1 MLDHILDKYDMSNT
15 EVRFIPFYD
24 YRKNDQV
31 FYDELCREYGNEI
44 FSVSDMPY
52 DFCQAYS
59 EICRCNLIISMRYH
73 GALLGLKGGRR
84 TLALLYSQH
93 RHYYNKM
100 RDLYEK
106 FEKGQ
111 DLFTSIEELK
121 KSVPVAPGLTN
132 REIQFDN
139 SAYDAVISELIN
151 LSDK

>member
-1 MLDHILDKYDMSNT
+1 
-15 EVRFIPFYD
+15 
-24 YRKNDQV
+24 
-31 FYDELCREYGNEI
+31 
-44 FSVSDMPY
+44 
-52 DFCQAYS
+52 
-59 EICRCNLIISMRYH
+59 
-73 GALLGLKGGRR
+73 
-84 TLALLYSQH
+84 
-93 RHYYNKM
+93 M

-106 FEKGQ
+106 FEKEQ

>member
-1 MLDHILDKYDMSNT
+1 MQVQFDHQYALPWGT
-15 EVRFIPFYD
+15 AR
-24 YRKNDQV
+24 
-31 FYDELCREYGNEI
+31 
-44 FSVSDMPY
+44 
-52 DFCQAYS
+52 S
-59 EICRCNLIISMRYH
+59 E
-73 GALLGLKGGRR
+73 GRPADAR
-84 TLALLYSQH
+84 PLYSQH

-106 FEKGQ
+106 FEKEQ

>member
-1 MLDHILDKYDMSNT
+1 M
-15 EVRFIPFYD
+15 
-24 YRKNDQV
+24 
-31 FYDELCREYGNEI
+31 
-44 FSVSDMPY
+44 
-52 DFCQAYS
+52 
-59 EICRCNLIISMRYH
+59 IISMRYH

-106 FEKGQ
+106 FEKEQ